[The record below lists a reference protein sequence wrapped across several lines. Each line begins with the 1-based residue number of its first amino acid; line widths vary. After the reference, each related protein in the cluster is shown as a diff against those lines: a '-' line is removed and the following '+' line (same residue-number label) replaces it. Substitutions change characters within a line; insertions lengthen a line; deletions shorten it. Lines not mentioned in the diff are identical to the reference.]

1 MSEEQ
6 KPEEK
11 KPEEQKKEEP
21 KKEEPKLEE
30 KKEED
35 SCGCGH
41 DHSHEHSHEH
51 NEENN
56 NEDYMKKYEKNL
68 EEGKKLKNEG
78 DLKFKEKNFEEAIK
92 EYEKAV
98 EILKK
103 INVNDEKQKEGAELF
118 VKVYSNLS
126 NCYNHIKK
134 YDKVLLNTNEALK
147 FSTYPKL
154 YYFQCLAEI
163 NLNEIQLAE
172 KDFEELKKLLPD
184 GDSGIDYLS
193 NLIKEKKEFLE
204 KKEKKL
210 SKKLFTGGLYDD
222 KEVKKPEKKENP
234 IPPPKEVNQ
243 SNPKC
248 FLDIKIGENEKK
260 RVEIELFKDKVP
272 KTCENFR
279 CLCTGEKGDNL
290 SYKNSIF
297 HRVIKDFMIQGG
309 DFENKNG
316 TGGKSIYG
324 NKFDDENFYYSHSRE
339 GLLSMANSGKN
350 TNGSQFFITLK
361 DTPWLDGKHVVFGQ
375 VINGMDVVREIE
387 KLETENDKP
396 KIDVVIVDCGEI
408 KQ

>member
-1 MSEEQ
+1 MSEE
-6 KPEEK
+6 KKVEEEK
-11 KPEEQKKEEP
+11 K
-21 KKEEPKLEE
+21 
-30 KKEED
+30 ED

-41 DHSHEHSHEH
+41 DHHNHEHDK
-51 NEENN
+51 NEDEDNN
-56 NEDYMKKYEKNL
+56 NEEYMKRYEKNF

-78 DLKFKEKNFEEAIK
+78 DLKFKNKNFEDAIK
-92 EYEKAV
+92 EYEKAI
-98 EILKK
+98 EILKN

-118 VKVYSNLS
+118 VKVYSNIS
-126 NCYNHIKK
+126 NCYNQIKN
-134 YDKVLLNTNEALK
+134 YDKVLLNTKEALK

-154 YYFQCLAEI
+154 YYFKCIAEI
-163 NLNEIQLAE
+163 NLNEIELAE
-172 KDFEELKKLLPD
+172 KDLEELKKLLTE
-184 GDSGIDYLS
+184 GDSGIDYLDK
-193 NLIKEKKEFLE
+193 LIKEKKEYLE

-210 SKKLFTGGLYDD
+210 SKKLFKKGLYED
-222 KEVKKPEKKENP
+222 KEIKIKENP
-234 IPPPKEVNQ
+234 IPPPKEINKL
-243 SNPKC
+243 NPKC
-248 FLDIKIGENEKK
+248 YLDIKIGDNEKK
-260 RVEIELFKDKVP
+260 RIEIELFKDKVP

-290 SYKNSIF
+290 TYKNSIF